1 MSTFTL
7 TATATDQAT
16 SSADVMQA
24 SFTVAQRPAPS
35 GVIVGATTGQGAGN
49 AHATPDLAGWQSFQA
64 KTGTFAACTKLFSPP
79 DGYPNLWSTWKGSL
93 GEKLAGSNGGHPVMV
108 LIAFNNVPTAAGF
121 TTLLGTL
128 PAGQRLG
135 FIYQSEAENSG
146 SGITGPAFVAGEH
159 TISANL
165 NAALSAMASHPVP
178 GNAASFY
185 TRANFPNINSA
196 YMAFYATSPGNTA
209 YIPNIGDVDAFGA
222 DLYHKGSQT
231 NNVCTSDPRFAGYVK
246 AVHAKV
252 GTNVAFAFP
261 EWGIDLAG
269 IASDAAR
276 AALMEADY
284 LAMTGASAPGSK
296 GLLLWNAWYEI
307 GNSGQQYPFALPSQT
322 AQTWQQ
328 IAS

>member
-1 MSTFTL
+1 MSVFTL

-24 SFTVAQRPAPS
+24 SFTVAQPVTS

-79 DGYPNLWSTWKGSL
+79 DGYPNLWGTWKGSL

-108 LIAFNNVPTAAGF
+108 LIAFNNVPTVAGF

-135 FIYQSEAENSG
+135 FIYQSEAENTG
-146 SGITGPAFVAGEH
+146 SGISGPAFVAGEH
-159 TISANL
+159 IISANL
-165 NAALSAMASHPVP
+165 NAALSAMASHPVT

-196 YMAFYATSPGNTA
+196 YMAFYAASPGNTS
-209 YIPNIGDVDAFGA
+209 YIPNLGDVDAYGA
-222 DLYHKGSQT
+222 DLYHKGPQT
-231 NNVCTSDPRFAGYVK
+231 DNVASSDPRFQGYVK
-246 AVHAKV
+246 GVHAKV
-252 GTNVAFAFP
+252 GSNVAFAFP
-261 EWGIDLAG
+261 EYGIDVANITDAQRAQILAG
-269 IASDAAR
+269 DFA
-276 AALMEADY
+276 Y
-284 LAMTGASAPGSK
+284 MTGPNAPGGG
-296 GLLLWNAWYEI
+296 GLLALNYWYET

-322 AQTWQQ
+322 AQAWQQ